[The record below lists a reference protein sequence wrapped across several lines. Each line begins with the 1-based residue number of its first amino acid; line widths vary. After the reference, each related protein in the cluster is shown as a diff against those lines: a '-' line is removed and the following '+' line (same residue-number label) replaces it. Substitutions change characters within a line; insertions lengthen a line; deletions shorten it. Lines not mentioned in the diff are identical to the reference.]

1 MLTLQPVRITIV
13 EFQPL
18 AEAEAEERAG
28 QEMAGSGSARQV
40 GQAGQSRQV
49 GQVKQAAPL
58 AGACNPYSGIPVE
71 TLGRLAA
78 DCELRAAQERAGGW
92 SVMAEGLEQ
101 QARNYREAQEWELA
115 REAREQRRGGATPA
129 EEWKL
134 LGLVATLLL
143 GLVGLGKLA
152 IWVAHFWVG
161 GVQ

>member
-1 MLTLQPVRITIV
+1 MLTLQPIRIIIV

-28 QEMAGSGSARQV
+28 QEMAITRRKAE
-40 GQAGQSRQV
+40 QAEYAAAM
-49 GQVKQAAPL
+49 QAAPL
-58 AGACNPYSGIPVE
+58 AGTCNPYSGIPVE

-92 SVMAEGLEQ
+92 SVMAEGLER